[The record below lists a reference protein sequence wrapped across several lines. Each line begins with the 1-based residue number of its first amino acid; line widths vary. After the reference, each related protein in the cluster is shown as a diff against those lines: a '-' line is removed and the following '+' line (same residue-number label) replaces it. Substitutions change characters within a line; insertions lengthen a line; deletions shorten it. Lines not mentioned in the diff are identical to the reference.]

1 MLVVILL
8 VQLNLFNNSKDKA
21 PAANKNINA
30 VDLYLIFSM
39 FLVFSALMEY
49 ALVLALLKS
58 TPSWML
64 RREKLKLKGGPPKL
78 VEEDLRSARESLCR
92 KIDTV
97 SLCLA
102 PILFFIFH
110 VVYICIYL

>member
-21 PAANKNINA
+21 PAANNNINA

-64 RREKLKLKGGPPKL
+64 RMENTKLKRGTPDL
-78 VEEDLRSARESLCR
+78 VEEELRNARESLCN
-92 KIDTV
+92 KIDII

-102 PILFFIFH
+102 PITFFMFH
-110 VVYICIYL
+110 VVYISIYL